1 MSSVPIRLA
10 ARVLLVD
17 ERQRLLLLRSVDP
30 ADGSVFWFPPGGGIE
45 PGEDATAAAVREV
58 WEETGLQNCPLEG
71 EVWRRRHLFTWG
83 TRTYDQHEH
92 WFLARVSHFE
102 PAPGALTV
110 AGRRKSRQPRR
121 RQRPG
126 RRRRKNRTCLHPR
139 SAASKGLRRRRH
151 SCRDQRCHRGRC
163 RACRPLHRP
172 RQPNVELHLPSHRLP
187 PRPRR
192 RGTCLPM
199 SQR

>member
-17 ERQRLLLLRSVDP
+17 EQQRLLLLRSVDP
-30 ADGSVFWFPPGGGIE
+30 ADGSMFWFPPGGGIE

-83 TRTYDQHEH
+83 SRTYDQHEH

-110 AGRRKSRQPRR
+110 AEQQEITEFRWWTLTDMDATTDLMTPRAL
-121 RQRPG
+121 PD
-126 RRRRKNRTCLHPR
+126 L
-139 SAASKGLRRRRH
+139 LRALLI
-151 SCRDQRCHRGRC
+151 SGIP
-163 RACRPLHRP
+163 AEPLD
-172 RQPNVELHLPSHRLP
+172 VSV
-187 PRPRR
+187 
-192 RGTCLPM
+192 
-199 SQR
+199 